1 MKVAGPECEKADEQE
16 PCRGH
21 TRMQPPSMDPPESM
35 RTKPTG
41 DLEESGP
48 KFMGVVPDGDAAA
61 PRPLPIYPSCKRV
74 VDSALFR
81 GCGEVLCFRDAFYNL
96 NDTTYTQ
103 LCKRPGRVG
112 YPVGWPGRGWGL
124 VRARG

>member
-1 MKVAGPECEKADEQE
+1 MK
-16 PCRGH
+16 
-21 TRMQPPSMDPPESM
+21 
-35 RTKPTG
+35 TKTY
-41 DLEESGP
+41 
-48 KFMGVVPDGDAAA
+48 AAA
-61 PRPLPIYPSCKRV
+61 IALASIVATPSQGGGISTGKGIPPSCKRV

-96 NDTTYTQ
+96 NDDTHSL

-112 YPVGWPGRGWGL
+112 YPVGSPGHGWFL

>member
-1 MKVAGPECEKADEQE
+1 M
-16 PCRGH
+16 
-21 TRMQPPSMDPPESM
+21 T
-35 RTKPTG
+35 TKTY
-41 DLEESGP
+41 
-48 KFMGVVPDGDAAA
+48 AAA
-61 PRPLPIYPSCKRV
+61 IALASIVATPSQGGGISTGKGIPPSCKRV

-96 NDTTYTQ
+96 KDDTHTL

-112 YPVGWPGRGWGL
+112 YPVGSPGHGWFL